1 MIRASIM
8 LLLLGAIL
16 HSGYSSEDG
25 MATQTPGSIYD
36 IMVKDIMGNELSLS
50 DFEGSVLLIVNTAS
64 RCGFTKQYE
73 GLEALYQTYKDSGFI
88 VLGFPANNFMNQEP
102 GTNEEIKT
110 FCTTRFNVT
119 FPLFSKISVKGDDI
133 HPLYVFLTDR
143 QSNPEFGD
151 PITWNFNKFL
161 IGKDGSIIGRFDTRT
176 EPQNDEIV
184 TAIEEALAAE

>member
-1 MIRASIM
+1 MIRTSIV
-8 LLLLGAIL
+8 LLLLGAII

-36 IMVKDIMGNELSLS
+36 IVVQDITGNGLSMS

-73 GLEALYQTYKDSGFI
+73 GLENLYQAYKDSGFA

-102 GTNEEIKT
+102 GSNEEIQT

-119 FPLFSKISVKGDDI
+119 FPLFSKISVKGDDM
-133 HPLYVFLTDR
+133 HPLYTFLTDKTT
-143 QSNPEFGD
+143 NPEFEG

-176 EPQNDEIV
+176 EPESEEII
-184 TAIEEALAAE
+184 TAIEEALAAD